1 MTCKQM
7 ILEKLKEQVI
17 NQVASDDRL
26 IRGVASAVIDDL
38 DYSDVA
44 SLINISVSDLAGEID
59 SYELLT
65 EIVDNIDMDSLREG
79 IVERCDMDDLASKV
93 ASMLPTNFLDDIA
106 IQAAEEIMA
115 EINGGGSAA

>member
-17 NQVASDDRL
+17 NQIANDDRL
-26 IRGVASAVIDDL
+26 IQGVASAVIDDL
-38 DYSDVA
+38 DYSDIV
-44 SLINISVSDLAGEID
+44 SLLNISTSDLAGEID

-65 EIVDNIDMDSLREG
+65 EIVDNLDMDCLREG

-106 IQAAEEIMA
+106 IQAAEEIVA
-115 EINGGGSAA
+115 ETSE